1 MPYQEKQTKDILY
14 LTKGNSMFLGLDFD
28 TIYWLYRDYC
38 SAIASDSTGLGYAW
52 LVPNE
57 AIKGDFIRWCNV
69 SPIQNARNQHGT
81 LKSAEINSSVMS
93 PEQAK
98 LQLQESLKVRLQ
110 KDIELFNK
118 ELNNS
123 VHNGDGQFW
132 VNLPSLER
140 VKQLAEF
147 VNSKGYKVKA
157 VQGLTDYYIQV
168 QL

>member
-1 MPYQEKQTKDILY
+1 MKFNY
-14 LTKGNSMFLGLDFD
+14 LKKLSALEVSDKLFVRVNKNTDEHVLVFFDTRFTLECLICSDGNKYDFD
-28 TIYWLYRDYC
+28 GNCLYKPEYC
-38 SAIASDSTGLGYAW
+38 ITK
-52 LVPNE
+52 E
-57 AIKGDFIRWCNV
+57 AHQYN
-69 SPIQNARNQHGT
+69 T

-110 KDIELFNK
+110 EDIELFNK
-118 ELNNS
+118 ELNWS
-123 VHNGDGQFW
+123 IRNGNGQFW

-157 VQGLTDYYIQV
+157 VQGLTDYYIEGKYETS
-168 QL
+168 